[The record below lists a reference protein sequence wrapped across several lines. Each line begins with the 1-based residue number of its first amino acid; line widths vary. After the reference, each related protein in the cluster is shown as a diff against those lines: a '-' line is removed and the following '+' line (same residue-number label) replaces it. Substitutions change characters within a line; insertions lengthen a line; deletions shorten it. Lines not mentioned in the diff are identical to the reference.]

1 MNRENIPDDVKSFVV
16 ERIPSVSFL
25 EALLQLRASE
35 AGEWNREQLAKKIYV
50 SEDVAE
56 ALLNALQSG
65 GFAERIAGPSPTF
78 RYRPQSEELRHKI
91 DKLAATYSRHLVGI
105 SRLIH
110 GKGASPAGKCCR

>member
-1 MNRENIPDDVKSFVV
+1 MNRNRENIPDDVKSFVV

-56 ALLNALQSG
+56 ALLNALHSG
-65 GFAERIAGPSPTF
+65 GFAERVAVTSPTY
-78 RYRPQSEELRHKI
+78 RYRPQSEEFRHKI
-91 DKLAATYSRHLVGI
+91 DKLAVTYSRHLVGI

-110 GKGASPAGKCCR
+110 GNGGSRS